1 MQPSDVQKLPIFK
14 ESVCRKSLWCI
25 NQRNATSHAH
35 GTGLKRTSSV
45 IITNKNHP
53 RVCLTVRASV
63 RAPQVR
69 DVHLRGLR
77 QRQGRAALSGPALEP
92 PHSEITRNFLL
103 RGRIREDAS
112 SLPTDDGLWQTKM
125 KRSWQKKE
133 KGAWRWKQRR
143 EALLWSLSPL
153 QVVLHPLIRL
163 NPVSPEPLKRTPR
176 CSALFDCT
184 WPILAFINHHFSS
197 SFPSTALQKRAPQ
210 FFQRL
215 IRLYYMNL

>member
-1 MQPSDVQKLPIFK
+1 MQPSDVQRLPIFK

-25 NQRNATSHAH
+25 NQRNATAHAH
-35 GTGLKRTSSV
+35 GIGLKRTSSV

-63 RAPQVR
+63 CAPQVR

-103 RGRIREDAS
+103 RGRIREDGWEDAS

-125 KRSWQKKE
+125 KRSWQKKRKRCVKME
-133 KGAWRWKQRR
+133 TEERGA
-143 EALLWSLSPL
+143 SLMSFSP
-153 QVVLHPLIRL
+153 
-163 NPVSPEPLKRTPR
+163 SGG
-176 CSALFDCT
+176 S
-184 WPILAFINHHFSS
+184 
-197 SFPSTALQKRAPQ
+197 PSTH
-210 FFQRL
+210 
-215 IRLYYMNL
+215 